1 VAYVSDGG
9 IKQWPED
16 ERPREKLL
24 KKGAAA
30 LSDAELLALLLRTGD
45 AAAGKSAIDLGREL
59 LTRCDGSLRSL
70 AQAELAELQQIKGL
84 GLAKA
89 ASLKAAFTLAARFQ
103 ARPLVALDR
112 FTSPAQIFDYFHHEL
127 RDARKEQFLVLLLD
141 GKNRITRKVT
151 VSEGSL
157 NQSIVHPREVFA
169 PAVRESA
176 AAVLF
181 VHNHPSGDTA
191 PSREDC
197 EITRR
202 LKEAGELLGIRV
214 LDHVIIGDGSY
225 YSFTESGLL

>member
-1 VAYVSDGG
+1 MNGST
-9 IKQWPED
+9 IKDWPED

-24 KKGAAA
+24 KRGAAA
-30 LSDAELLALLLRTGD
+30 LSDAELLALVLRTGD

-59 LTRCDGSLRSL
+59 LTRFNDSLRSL
-70 AQAELAELQQIKGL
+70 AQAELQELQQVKGL

-89 ASLKAAFTLAARFQ
+89 ASLKAAFSLASRFQ
-103 ARPLVALDR
+103 ARPLVTLER
-112 FTSPAQIFDYFHHEL
+112 FTSPAQVFDYFHHEL
-127 RDARKEQFLVLLLD
+127 RDARTEQFLVLLLD

-176 AAVLF
+176 AAVILI
-181 VHNHPSGDTA
+181 HNHPSGDPA
-191 PSREDC
+191 PSREDR

-214 LDHVIIGDGSY
+214 LDHVIIGDGRY